1 MNKEN
6 LMNSWIKHIAPSSA
20 CSTSEMEKRVA
31 RFHEL
36 PKSPRAFAD
45 TYLPGHERTLFSVI
59 GSGVTDNPSFKPKIN
74 SAENFHV
81 DFIVAPKG
89 CGAAMHWH
97 DSEEVFIAQSGSWA
111 VDWLDG
117 ATEMI
122 HTITLEERDTISV
135 PPFVHRAFRSLD
147 GEKGLLISILGGKTP
162 NPVKWHENVAKQAVS
177 QGVFFNGQG
186 IAVKISN

>member
-6 LMNSWIKHIAPSSA
+6 LMNSWMKHIAPSSA
-20 CSTSEMEKRVA
+20 CSISEMEKRVA

-97 DSEEVFIAQSGSWA
+97 DSEEVFIAQSGSC
-111 VDWLDG
+111 
-117 ATEMI
+117 
-122 HTITLEERDTISV
+122 
-135 PPFVHRAFRSLD
+135 
-147 GEKGLLISILGGKTP
+147 
-162 NPVKWHENVAKQAVS
+162 PVKWHENVAKQAVS
-177 QGVFFNGQG
+177 QGVFFDDQG
-186 IAVKISN
+186 IAVKIAK